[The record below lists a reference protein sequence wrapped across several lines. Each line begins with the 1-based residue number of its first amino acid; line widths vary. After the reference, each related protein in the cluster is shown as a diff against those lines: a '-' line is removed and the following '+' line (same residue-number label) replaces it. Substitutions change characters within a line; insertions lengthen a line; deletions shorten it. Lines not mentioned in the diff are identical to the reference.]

1 MSDFDAV
8 VIGAGNGGLTAAVA
22 LAKGGMNTLLLEQHN
37 VPGGCSTSFVRGR
50 FEFEVALH
58 QLSGVGPEDKPGPLR
73 GVLSKLGV
81 IDKLHFVEEH
91 DIYRTLVPGRLDI
104 TLPADREGAVQALI
118 ARFPDEAEGI
128 EKFFGLVFRFAEE
141 MVGGIF
147 FRDPEFSR
155 EKYPVLCK
163 YALRDTQSVMD
174 EFLKDPLLQL
184 TIASYWGYV
193 GQPPKSLAFLNIA
206 IMLWAYIEFKPYHF
220 KGGSQA
226 LGQALFE
233 SFLESGG
240 TARLSCGATRII
252 VDDGAVRA
260 VVTEDGDEI
269 TTDRVISNASLI
281 TTYMDLI
288 GAEHLPGSALD
299 TLRPSTIGPSAITA
313 YCGLDCEPADLGF
326 EVSTSLVSITGDV
339 ETMVGPPHSFDPPEG
354 LGMTCYDVADP
365 DFSPPGCCQ
374 VSLINLCYA
383 DHWLALP
390 PERYHETK
398 YEYAAKMID
407 IADNIHPGFRDALEE
422 VEVATPLTHMN
433 YLRTPGGAIYGFD
446 QFTKDN
452 NMFISHRPSIKGLFF
467 AGAWVGIGGFQPTIE
482 SGVHAARAALKE
494 GR

>member
-1 MSDFDAV
+1 MADFDAV
-8 VIGAGNGGLTAAVA
+8 VIGAGNGGLSASVA
-22 LAKGGMNTLLLEQHN
+22 LAKGGMRTLLLEQHN

-58 QLSGVGPEDKPGPLR
+58 QLSGVGTEAKPGPLR
-73 GVLSKLGV
+73 GVFDKLGV
-81 IDKLHFVEEH
+81 LDKLHFVEEH
-91 DIYRTLVPGRLDI
+91 DIYRTLVPGRLDV
-104 TLPADREGAVQALI
+104 TLPADRNGAVEALI
-118 ARFPDEAEGI
+118 ASFPDEADGI
-128 EKFFGLVFRFAEE
+128 RGFVDLVYRFAEE

-147 FRDPEFSR
+147 FRDPEFSA
-155 EKYPVLCK
+155 EKYPVLCR

-174 EFLKDPLLQL
+174 EFLKDPLLKL
-184 TIASYWGYV
+184 AIASYWGYV
-193 GQPPKSLAFLNIA
+193 GQPPRRLAFLNIA
-206 IMLWAYIEFKPYHF
+206 VMLWAYIEFKPVHF

-240 TARLSCGATRII
+240 SARLSCGASRIV
-252 VDDGAVRA
+252 VDDGAVKA

-269 TTDRVISNASLI
+269 TTDRVVSNASLI

-288 GAEHLPGSALD
+288 GVEHLPDSALA
-299 TLRPSTIGPSAITA
+299 TLRPSTIGTSAITA
-313 YCGLDCEPADLGF
+313 YCGLDREPADLGF
-326 EVSTSLVSITGDV
+326 EVSTTFVSTTGDV
-339 ETMVGPPHSFDPPEG
+339 ETMVGPPRSFEPPEG

-365 DFSPPGCCQ
+365 EFSPPGCCQ
-374 VSLINLCYA
+374 VSLINLTYG

-390 PERYHETK
+390 PDRYHAAK
-398 YEYAAKMID
+398 YEYASHMVE
-407 IADNIHPGFRDALEE
+407 IADGIHPGFREALEE
-422 VEVATPLTHMN
+422 VEVATPLTHMH

-446 QFTKDN
+446 QMTKDN
-452 NMFISHRPSIKGLFF
+452 NMFIAHRPSIKGLFH